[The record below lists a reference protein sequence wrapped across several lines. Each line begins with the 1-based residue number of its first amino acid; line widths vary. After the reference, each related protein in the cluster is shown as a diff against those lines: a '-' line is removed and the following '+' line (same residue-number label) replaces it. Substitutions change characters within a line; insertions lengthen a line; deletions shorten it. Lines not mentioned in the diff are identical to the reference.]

1 MANLLIHTKT
11 EPHTT
16 SVCNPFFLK
25 NIKSQFRNRLGFIFS
40 QNLNTTS
47 LHSNYFLYF
56 AAKSKKP
63 MKKSIIAFVT
73 LALLAS
79 CSKKESTDGLHL
91 TGNIKGLKNGTLYI
105 QRIVDTT
112 LVAIDS
118 IKIDGNSSFESN
130 IKLESPEML
139 YLFLDRGVTNSLD
152 NNVMFFAEPGNI
164 NIDTNLDNFIYGA
177 KITGS
182 KNQELYEE
190 YKKINSRFNDE
201 SLAMVESRFKAV
213 KRQDQ
218 KAIDSIN
225 IKQESNIKRKYLYA
239 TNFALNNKDHEIAPY
254 IALAEI
260 YDINVKFLD
269 TIQKSMTPKVA
280 SSLYGKKLTKYIAD
294 IKKEQQK

>member
-1 MANLLIHTKT
+1 
-11 EPHTT
+11 
-16 SVCNPFFLK
+16 
-25 NIKSQFRNRLGFIFS
+25 
-40 QNLNTTS
+40 
-47 LHSNYFLYF
+47 
-56 AAKSKKP
+56 

-73 LALLAS
+73 IALLAS
-79 CSKKESTDGLHL
+79 CSKKESTDGVHI

-105 QRIVDTT
+105 QRFVDTA
-112 LVAIDS
+112 LVAVDS
-118 IKIDGNSSFESN
+118 IKIDGNSAFETN
-130 IKLESPEML
+130 VKLDSPEML

-152 NNVMFFAEPGNI
+152 NNIMFFAEPGNI
-164 NIDTNLDNFIYGA
+164 NIDTNLDNFISSA

-190 YKKINSRFNDE
+190 FKKVNSRFIDE
-201 SLAMVESRFKAV
+201 NLSFVEPRFKAI

-225 IKQESNIKRKYLYA
+225 AKQENTIKRKYLYT

-280 SSLYGKKLTKYIAD
+280 QSFYGKKLTKYVAE
-294 IKKEQQK
+294 IKKQQK

>member
-1 MANLLIHTKT
+1 
-11 EPHTT
+11 
-16 SVCNPFFLK
+16 
-25 NIKSQFRNRLGFIFS
+25 
-40 QNLNTTS
+40 
-47 LHSNYFLYF
+47 
-56 AAKSKKP
+56 

-73 LALLAS
+73 LAVLAA
-79 CSKKESTDGLHL
+79 CSKKESTDSVHL

-105 QRIVDTT
+105 QRVVDTA

-118 IKIDGNSSFESN
+118 IKIDGNSTFETD

-152 NNVMFFAEPGNI
+152 NNILFFAEPGNV
-164 NIDTNLDNFIYGA
+164 NIETNLDNFIYGA

-190 YKKINSRFNDE
+190 YKKINSRFNE
-201 SLAMVESRFKAV
+201 ENLNMVESKFNAV

-218 KAIDSIN
+218 KAVDSIQA
-225 IKQESNIKRKYLYA
+225 KQDSNTKRKYLFA
-239 TNFALNNKDHEIAPY
+239 TNFAINHKDHEIAPY

-269 TIQKSMTPKVA
+269 TIHKSMTPKIA
-280 SSLYGKKLTKYIAD
+280 QSLYGKKLTKYIEE
-294 IKKEQQK
+294 IKKEENK

>member
-1 MANLLIHTKT
+1 
-11 EPHTT
+11 
-16 SVCNPFFLK
+16 
-25 NIKSQFRNRLGFIFS
+25 
-40 QNLNTTS
+40 
-47 LHSNYFLYF
+47 
-56 AAKSKKP
+56 
-63 MKKSIIAFVT
+63 MKKSIIAFVA

-79 CSKKESTDGLHL
+79 CSKKESADNLHI

-105 QRIVDTT
+105 QRIVDTS

-118 IKIDGNSSFESN
+118 IKIDGNSAFERD

-139 YLFLDRGVTNSLD
+139 YLFLDRGVTNSMD
-152 NNVMFFAEPGNI
+152 NNILFFAEPGNI

-190 YKKINSRFNDE
+190 YKKINSRFTDE
-201 SLAMVESRFKAV
+201 NLNMVESRFKAI
-213 KRQDQ
+213 KRLDQ
-218 KAIDSIN
+218 KAVDSIDAR
-225 IKQESNIKRKYLYA
+225 QASNIKRKYLYA

-269 TIQKSMTPKVA
+269 TIQKSMSPKVA
-280 SSLYGKKLTKYIAD
+280 QSLYGKKLTKYVAD
-294 IKKEQQK
+294 IKKQEQK